1 MILIDPSKYPYCAS
15 AQSYVAGVLD
25 GSILACE
32 WIRLACER
40 HQRDL
45 ARIEQPDWLYTY
57 DFDLAEKA
65 ARFASRFPHV
75 KGRWAAKHELFK
87 PEPWQCF
94 WYCSIFGWINKETGK
109 RRFRKARGYIS
120 RKNGK
125 ALRVDTPIATSEGWK
140 LHGDL
145 RVGDLVFAPDGRP
158 VRVEAVGEHHLG
170 PCRTMQFSDG
180 AKVIAHDRHEWMTER
195 KWFTGRKM
203 VGFRWGEKI
212 GPLPPVE
219 SQRIAAT
226 LRGGARGDL
235 VHSVP
240 VPSPLQMPE
249 RELRVDPYVLGAWL
263 GDGHS
268 ATANLTS
275 ENDEIPAF
283 IRAQGYPCRKL
294 GGRYLYSLSAGRGDG
309 SLTRDL
315 RALGVLGNKHIP
327 VEYLRASIP
336 QRTALLQALIDT
348 DGTVSKAGQVT
359 FCNTNRRLAEGV
371 AELVRSLGMKAQWT
385 EKRAMLNGRDC
396 GERYDVQFWA
406 NEGLEIA
413 RLPRKQSR
421 VRNSSGR
428 ARTRMIT
435 GAEEAGVHTVNCIQV
450 EGGLYLAG
458 REMVTTHNSLMAA
471 PIGLYMLTADNE
483 PGAEVFSGATNEK
496 QAWEVF
502 GPAKQ
507 MATLRPD
514 FRERFGVQVN
524 AKSLTVP
531 GSMAKFEPVIG
542 KPGDGS
548 SPHCSITDEY
558 HEHITDEQLATMET
572 GMGAREQPLSI
583 VVSTAGD
590 NMAGPCRADWL
601 ECQKVLQGTQ
611 DDETLFCLVFTID
624 KDDDW
629 TSESALRKAN
639 PNFGISVSAEF
650 LLAQQRDAINNPR
663 KQGHFKTKHLNIW
676 VQARDAFID
685 LLKWRAGADP
695 SLRLEDFYGRT
706 CYLGMD
712 LASKVDLC
720 ALELL
725 FPEPDGTFVRFG
737 KYYLPR
743 ATVDLPQNEHYRE
756 YEALGLLTVTDGN
769 ITSYNEI
776 EEDILALAKVVD
788 LVDIGYDPHEAT
800 MLATRLID
808 EGLPMV
814 EFAANMR
821 NFNEPMKQVE
831 ALILNGQIRH
841 DGDKVMEWAMSN
853 VVAKVDR
860 GDRMY
865 PYKETNDKKID
876 PFVALCMAMG
886 RYLAGG
892 EKPDDWSGF
901 LSSPVVA

>member
-75 KGRWAAKHELFK
+75 KGRWAAKHELFR

-125 ALRVDTPIATSEGWK
+125 
-140 LHGDL
+140 
-145 RVGDLVFAPDGRP
+145 
-158 VRVEAVGEHHLG
+158 
-170 PCRTMQFSDG
+170 
-180 AKVIAHDRHEWMTER
+180 
-195 KWFTGRKM
+195 
-203 VGFRWGEKI
+203 
-212 GPLPPVE
+212 
-219 SQRIAAT
+219 
-226 LRGGARGDL
+226 
-235 VHSVP
+235 
-240 VPSPLQMPE
+240 
-249 RELRVDPYVLGAWL
+249 
-263 GDGHS
+263 
-268 ATANLTS
+268 
-275 ENDEIPAF
+275 
-283 IRAQGYPCRKL
+283 
-294 GGRYLYSLSAGRGDG
+294 
-309 SLTRDL
+309 
-315 RALGVLGNKHIP
+315 
-327 VEYLRASIP
+327 
-336 QRTALLQALIDT
+336 
-348 DGTVSKAGQVT
+348 
-359 FCNTNRRLAEGV
+359 
-371 AELVRSLGMKAQWT
+371 
-385 EKRAMLNGRDC
+385 
-396 GERYDVQFWA
+396 
-406 NEGLEIA
+406 
-413 RLPRKQSR
+413 
-421 VRNSSGR
+421 
-428 ARTRMIT
+428 
-435 GAEEAGVHTVNCIQV
+435 
-450 EGGLYLAG
+450 
-458 REMVTTHNSLMAA
+458 SLMAA

-590 NMAGPCRADWL
+590 NLAGPCRADWL

-611 DDETLFCLVFTID
+611 DDETLFALVFTID

-663 KQGHFKTKHLNIW
+663 KQGHFKTKHLNVW

-685 LLKWRAGADP
+685 LLKWRAGADD
-695 SLRLEDFYGRT
+695 SLRLEDFHGRT

>member
-32 WIRLACER
+32 WIRLACGR

-75 KGRWAAKHELFK
+75 KGRWAAKHELFR

-125 ALRVDTPIATSEGWK
+125 
-140 LHGDL
+140 
-145 RVGDLVFAPDGRP
+145 
-158 VRVEAVGEHHLG
+158 
-170 PCRTMQFSDG
+170 
-180 AKVIAHDRHEWMTER
+180 
-195 KWFTGRKM
+195 
-203 VGFRWGEKI
+203 
-212 GPLPPVE
+212 
-219 SQRIAAT
+219 
-226 LRGGARGDL
+226 
-235 VHSVP
+235 
-240 VPSPLQMPE
+240 
-249 RELRVDPYVLGAWL
+249 
-263 GDGHS
+263 
-268 ATANLTS
+268 
-275 ENDEIPAF
+275 
-283 IRAQGYPCRKL
+283 
-294 GGRYLYSLSAGRGDG
+294 
-309 SLTRDL
+309 
-315 RALGVLGNKHIP
+315 
-327 VEYLRASIP
+327 
-336 QRTALLQALIDT
+336 
-348 DGTVSKAGQVT
+348 
-359 FCNTNRRLAEGV
+359 
-371 AELVRSLGMKAQWT
+371 
-385 EKRAMLNGRDC
+385 
-396 GERYDVQFWA
+396 
-406 NEGLEIA
+406 
-413 RLPRKQSR
+413 
-421 VRNSSGR
+421 
-428 ARTRMIT
+428 
-435 GAEEAGVHTVNCIQV
+435 
-450 EGGLYLAG
+450 
-458 REMVTTHNSLMAA
+458 SLMAA

-514 FRERFGVQVN
+514 FRDRFGVQVN

-590 NMAGPCRADWL
+590 NIAGPCRADWL

-611 DDETLFCLVFTID
+611 DDETLFAMIFTID

-663 KQGHFKTKHLNIW
+663 KQGHFKTKHLNLW
-676 VQARDAFID
+676 VQARDGLID
-685 LLKWRAGADP
+685 MLKWRAAADP

-725 FPEPDGTFVRFG
+725 FPEPDGAFVRFG

-886 RYLAGG
+886 RYLVGG